1 MANSNSLIKRITHF
15 FNYKLWSL
23 RLDKLDK
30 KRGFFLFLCV
40 PIFMYAILYFFAFN
54 FALLCVFALKY
65 GEL

>member
-30 KRGFFLFLCV
+30 KRGFFLRHLR
-40 PIFMYAILYFFAFN
+40 IFSLAINGFN
-54 FALLCVFALKY
+54 EDKCIVKATALTY
-65 GEL
+65 